1 MYTLKIIPRTL
12 HFKQPAGTSRGV
24 YHTRQVWY
32 LLLTDTETGQYGV
45 GECAPLPALSCDDLP
60 DYPRLLAEICEKTAA
75 NGYIDYEGL
84 RLTPLYYSDWK
95 PHLPICRPTVCNF
108 GIPLSVAVNKVFLST
123 DSSGWVISMKCTA
136 A

>member
-75 NGYIDYEGL
+75 NGYIDYEALRPYPSILFGL
-84 RLTPLYYSDWK
+84 ETAFS
-95 PHLPICRPTVCNF
+95 HLQANSPFQSR
-108 GIPLSVAVNKVFLST
+108 
-123 DSSGWVISMKCTA
+123 
-136 A
+136 